1 MRRPGSK
8 MKSGVERLQ
17 NMGLM
22 ELMETFGNLLD
33 LPGDFGKPAR
43 VRLFSPHYHLL
54 AVSDPSPRP

>member
-1 MRRPGSK
+1 